1 MEKSNYFKQMN
12 RVVAIFFLLSVCNF
26 YSQSRQVSK
35 KQNKE
40 KILLEIDCSIRA
52 LELENDSTCW
62 FAGTNNKFG
71 YTNDFGQTWKENII
85 KYDTFNL
92 EFRSI
97 SVNTNSVF
105 ILSVG
110 TPAFLFKVDKNTL
123 NYKLVYKETGEKT
136 FYDSMQ
142 FWDDEN
148 GIAVGDPTE
157 NCMSILLTK
166 NGGNSWNKIECE
178 NLPLSKEGEAAFAAS
193 NTNISLVNKMA
204 FIVTG
209 GKEANVLVGSEYG
222 KSWKKYKTPIVQ
234 GQKMTGIFSI
244 DNLSMDT
251 AVIAGGNWSSKEKKE
266 RAMAITKD
274 GGISWRRTEN
284 NPGYISC
291 IQFIP
296 KTKTLVACST
306 TGIYYSNDLAE
317 SWKKVSEEP
326 YYTFRISGNGELVYF
341 SGKNKLMI
349 MDMPT
354 LLSQ

>member
-1 MEKSNYFKQMN
+1 MTTDPE
-12 RVVAIFFLLSVCNF
+12 LS
-26 YSQSRQVSK
+26 S
-35 KQNKE
+35 E
-40 KILLEIDCSIRA
+40 
-52 LELENDSTCW
+52 
-62 FAGTNNKFG
+62 
-71 YTNDFGQTWKENII
+71 II
-85 KYDTFNL
+85 KMDSAD
-92 EFRSI
+92 EF
-97 SVNTNSVF
+97 SVIKLADGSVY
-105 ILSVG
+105 SWGKNDRGQMG
-110 TPAFLFKVDKNTL
+110 TGA
-123 NYKLVYKETGEKT
+123 
-136 FYDSMQ
+136 
-142 FWDDEN
+142 
-148 GIAVGDPTE
+148 GIGID
-157 NCMSILLTK
+157 M
-166 NGGNSWNKIECE
+166 IECE

-274 GGISWRRTEN
+274 GGISWKRTEN

-317 SWKKVSEEP
+317 SWKKVTEEP

-349 MDMPT
+349 MDMAT